1 MILRRVIEH
10 VRDRNWFAVGIDFLI
25 VVTGVF
31 IGIQVVN
38 WNDARREQQVLAA
51 SLENLA
57 QEISNTAWHRTDQ
70 IEWMKHV
77 LAGLGLMLEALDGRE
92 LTTEEWGQVHVSL
105 ASSASLP
112 HDPGRYETLYEL
124 QGTGMLRK
132 LPSRDLR
139 AALGELL
146 SQDKLR
152 QPYLEELSRNIT
164 APAFTPDA
172 VHYGLVDV
180 NRGGEELRMMRGLSV
195 DLARARSD
203 PQFRQRVLQGYSV
216 FSLGI
221 SQSRSSRRMDC
232 VMLALLAA
240 EGYEPS
246 GHWLREHIDRIVPG
260 AGDKTLPP
268 PCEDAP

>member
-1 MILRRVIEH
+1 MILRSVIKH
-10 VRDRNWFAVGIDFLI
+10 VRDQNWFAVGLDFLI

-38 WNDARREQQVLAA
+38 WNDARREQQELAT

-57 QEISNTAWHRTDQ
+57 QEISNTAWHRSDQ
-70 IEWMKHV
+70 AEWMDRV
-77 LAGLGLMLEALDGRE
+77 VAGLGLILEALDGRE
-92 LTTEEWGQVHVSL
+92 LTPEEWDQVHSSMT
-105 ASSASLP
+105 ASASLP

-132 LPSRDLR
+132 VPSRELR

-152 QPYLEELSRNIT
+152 QPYLEGLSRNIT
-164 APAFTPDA
+164 APAFTPDI
-172 VHYGLVDV
+172 VRYGLVDV
-180 NRGGEELRMMRGLSV
+180 NTGGEELRMVRGLSV

-203 PQFRQRVLQGYSV
+203 PHFRQRVLQGYSV

-232 VMLALLAA
+232 LVLALLAA

-268 PCEDAP
+268 PCEGAP